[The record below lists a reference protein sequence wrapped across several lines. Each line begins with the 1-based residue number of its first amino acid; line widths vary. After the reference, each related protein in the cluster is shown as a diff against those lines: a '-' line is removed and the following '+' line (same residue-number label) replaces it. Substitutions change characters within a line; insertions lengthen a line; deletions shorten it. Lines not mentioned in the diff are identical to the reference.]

1 MENRAEYL
9 KREIDKAI
17 RKARGADTSG
27 HYLAASLYADKARM
41 LFEELKKIEDYSES
55 NGYFATKM
63 VEED

>member
-41 LFEELKKIEDYSES
+41 LFEELKKIEGES
-55 NGYFATKM
+55 DAR
-63 VEED
+63 